1 MNILVDLANITYVIS
16 YSVRDVLWLRIFAV
30 LGGTMLLPYYYL
42 QPTPLM
48 VPIYW
53 GIGFI
58 ALNLFWVTLLILERR
73 PVKLTDEE
81 QRLYRLVFRTL
92 TPREMLKLLKLARWD
107 DKAAGDVLVREGEP
121 LQRLSIIVSGKAAVH
136 QNGQQVGELLE
147 GQFVGDV
154 SFMTDQIAPV
164 TIIASEP
171 VRQVSWHRDELRK
184 FLKNKKELL
193 AALQLIMGINLGLI
207 LQSTWAQQ
215 GKKAHNT

>member
-1 MNILVDLANITYVIS
+1 MNILVDLANVTYVIS

-30 LGGTMLLPYYYL
+30 LGGILLLPYYYL

-92 TPREMLKLLKLARWD
+92 TPREMLKLLKLARWE
-107 DKAAGDVLVREGEP
+107 DKAAGDVLVREGES

-154 SFMTDQIAPV
+154 SFMIDQIAPV

-171 VRQVSWHRDELRK
+171 VRQVSWHRGELRN

-193 AALQLIMGINLGLI
+193 AALQLIMGINLGLL
-207 LQSTWAQQ
+207 LQSAWAQQ
-215 GKKAHNT
+215 GKTAPNT

>member
-92 TPREMLKLLKLARWD
+92 TPREMLKLLKLARWE
-107 DKAAGDVLVREGEP
+107 DKAAGEVLVQEGEP
-121 LQRLSIIVSGKAAVH
+121 LLRLSIIVSGKAAVH
-136 QNGQQVGELLE
+136 KDGQQVGELFE

-154 SFMTDQIAPV
+154 SFMIDQIAPV

-184 FLKNKKELL
+184 FLKNKKELQ
-193 AALQLIMGINLGLI
+193 AALQLIMGINLGLL

-215 GKKAHNT
+215 GKSAPNA

>member
-58 ALNLFWVTLLILERR
+58 ALNLFWVILLLLERR

-92 TPREMLKLLKLARWD
+92 TPREMLKLLKLARWE
-107 DKAAGDVLVREGEP
+107 DKAAGDVLVQEGEP

-136 QNGQQVGELLE
+136 KDGQKVSELIE
-147 GQFVGDV
+147 GQFVGEV
-154 SFMTDQIAPV
+154 SFMVDQIAPV

-184 FLKNKKELL
+184 FLKNKKELQ
-193 AALQLIMGINLGLI
+193 AALQLIIGINLGLI

-215 GKKAHNT
+215 GKKAHNA